1 MSLAVFS
8 LLFGCLVLW
17 FVVGC
22 VLPAAVRDAHS
33 SFLCVWILDLRVDL
47 ERPLEHVTCCELR
60 LLRGLSLYHGH
71 FSFLFLLVPKWLLT
85 DCTIAYISIA

>member
-22 VLPAAVRDAHS
+22 VLPAAVRDTHS
-33 SFLCVWILDLRVDL
+33 SFLCVWILVLRVDL

-60 LLRGLSLYHGH
+60 LLRGLRLYLYHGP
-71 FSFLFLLVPKWLLT
+71 FSVLF
-85 DCTIAYISIA
+85 